1 MPQSVKTNSSPLR
14 VGVIGTGYLGKFHA
28 EKYSRMQDVELV
40 GVADIDL
47 QAAETVA
54 RHCGTRP
61 YTDYRQLFDAV
72 DAVSI
77 VVPTSD
83 HFEVSRQFLA
93 RGVDVLIEK
102 PMTTTL
108 AEADALIRMAESNHL
123 IIQVGHLERFNPA
136 VVALRD
142 ILHQPMFIESH
153 RLAMFKPRATDVSVV
168 LDLMIH
174 DIDLISN
181 FAHSELISVH
191 AAGAPVVSGEVDIA
205 NARLEFESGCVANVT
220 ASRIS
225 IKNERKIR
233 IFQKD
238 CYVSVDFAARN
249 ITVIRQDPAGTGGPI
264 PGMTVEQL
272 SFAEGDALEN
282 ELKSFVAAVR
292 LRNVPEVDGNV
303 GRQALQIALD
313 VMAQINSKIER
324 YQKTHPKASR
334 TQS

>member
-1 MPQSVKTNSSPLR
+1 MQTAANRLR
-14 VGVIGTGYLGKFHA
+14 VGVVGTGYLGKFHA
-28 EKYSRMQDVELV
+28 EKYARMTDVELV
-40 GVADIDL
+40 GVADIDPG
-47 QAAETVA
+47 AAETVA
-54 RHCGTRP
+54 ENCGTRP
-61 YTDYRQLFDAV
+61 FTDYRRLFDQV

-83 HFEVSRQFLA
+83 HFEVGRQFLEH
-93 RGVDVLIEK
+93 GVDVLIEK

-108 AEADALIRMAESNHL
+108 EQADALIRLAESKDR

-142 ILHQPMFIESH
+142 ILHLPMFIESH

-181 FAHSELISVH
+181 FARAELIGVH

-205 NARLEFESGCVANVT
+205 NARLEFDSGCVANVT

-249 ITVIRQDPAGTGGPI
+249 ITVIRRDPADTGGPI
-264 PGMTVEQL
+264 PGMTIEQR
-272 SFAEGDALEN
+272 SFAEGDALES

-292 LRNVPEVDGNV
+292 RRSVPEVDGKV
-303 GRQALQIALD
+303 GRRALEIALN
-313 VMAQINSKIER
+313 VMAQINAKIER
-324 YQKTHPKASR
+324 YRKAR
-334 TQS
+334 RDRPGPDHANG